1 MRAHC
6 YGRSLFLILMEFAN
20 NANFIPWHDLS
31 LIVRRMT
38 DTVNSSL
45 YRLSR
50 TNRLAF
56 RRFVRINISA
66 PTSSRQHQTK
76 NLARLSDLKK
86 KLHAERKLGG
96 IQMGLLPPPAC
107 CSLVSTI
114 KNLAGV
120 KRYCPR
126 QSPFHGPPLVWFP
139 GRAPQVP
146 RNRVPP
152 SNKRNFVPPR
162 PSSESHVP

>member
-1 MRAHC
+1 MRGSASWPITSEICGSPVLVRAHC
-6 YGRSLFLILMEFAN
+6 YGRSLFLILIELAN

-86 KLHAERKLGG
+86 KLHAERKLRRHARWAYSPLRHAA
-96 IQMGLLPPPAC
+96 LLSQLSKTLQALNATAPGN
-107 CSLVSTI
+107 LHSTD
-114 KNLAGV
+114 
-120 KRYCPR
+120 RR
-126 QSPFHGPPLVWFP
+126 
-139 GRAPQVP
+139 
-146 RNRVPP
+146 
-152 SNKRNFVPPR
+152 
-162 PSSESHVP
+162 